1 MSEPNEP
8 VLRPETAGAPPEAP
22 DQKKREETGL
32 AGDLFTWLQALT
44 FALVIIMIAFT
55 FFGRIIGV
63 DGHSMEPTLQHRDM
77 LLLQCAGYTPRQGD
91 VVVLHK
97 SFSATGEPI
106 VKRVIATGGQSVH
119 IDYGSSTVYVDGQP
133 LDEPYLGEAMLQ
145 PGSSTMQG
153 TDWEIPDGSVFVMG
167 DNRNNSSDSREES
180 LGPVDNRYVLGRA
193 LVVLFPFS
201 HFGSIDK

>member
-8 VLRPETAGAPPEAP
+8 ILRPDSAGSSAGEPKKEDTAGW
-22 DQKKREETGL
+22 

-44 FALVIIMIAFT
+44 FALVIIMIVFT
-55 FFGRIIGV
+55 FFA
-63 DGHSMEPTLQHRDM
+63 HSMEPTLQDRDM
-77 LLLQCAGYTPRQGD
+77 LLLQCAGYEPRQGD

-97 SFSATGEPI
+97 SFSTTGEPI
-106 VKRVIATGGQSVH
+106 VKRVIAVGGQSVH
-119 IDYGSSTVYVDGQP
+119 IDYDTSTVYVDG
-133 LDEPYLGEAMLQ
+133 EPVDDSYLGEPMVQ

-153 TDWEIPDGSVFVMG
+153 TDWDIPEGSVFVMG

-180 LGPVDNRYVLGRA
+180 LGPVENQYVLGRA

-201 HFGSIDK
+201 HFGSIH

>member
-1 MSEPNEP
+1 MSESKDP
-8 VLRPETAGAPPEAP
+8 VLRPEAGGVPPEEKERKGTE
-22 DQKKREETGL
+22 QTGL

-44 FALVIIMIAFT
+44 VALILIMIVFT

-63 DGHSMEPTLQHRDM
+63 DGHSMEPTLQDHDM
-77 LLLQCAGYTPRQGD
+77 LLLQCLGYEPKQGD

-97 SFSATGEPI
+97 SFSTTGEPI
-106 VKRVIATGGQSVH
+106 VKRIIAVGGQSVH
-119 IDYGSSTVYVDGQP
+119 IDYDSSTVYVDGEP
-133 LDEPYLGEAMLQ
+133 LSEPYLGEDMVQ

-153 TDWEIPDGSVFVMG
+153 TDWEVPQGSVFVMG
-167 DNRNNSSDSREES
+167 DNRNHSSDSREES
-180 LGPVDNRYVLGRA
+180 LGPVEEQYVLGRA